1 MVDFYI
7 EPDQVKK
14 IASDIS
20 SIGTSL
26 DEMKTYTAQSQ
37 LSQAHFGR
45 IPGLSASAAAYVAKA
60 QEMGESLTKAAA
72 FVKDYATRLNQSATL
87 NQETEQENAWGM
99 TNTANGLKS

>member
-14 IASDIS
+14 IATDVS

-37 LSQAHFGR
+37 LAQAHFGR
-45 IPGLSASAAAYVAKA
+45 IPGLSGAAGAYVTKA
-60 QEMGESLTKAAA
+60 QEMGESLTKASA
-72 FVKDYATRLNQSATL
+72 FVKDYATRLNKSATL
-87 NQETEQENAWGM
+87 NEETEQENTWGM
-99 TNTANGLKS
+99 TDTGKGLKS